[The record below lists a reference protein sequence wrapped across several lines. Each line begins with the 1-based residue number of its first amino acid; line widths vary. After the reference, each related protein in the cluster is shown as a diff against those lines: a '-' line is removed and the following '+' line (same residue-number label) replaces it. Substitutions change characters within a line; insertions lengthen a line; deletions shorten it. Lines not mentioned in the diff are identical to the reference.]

1 MDTVRAARPSAR
13 ASFFSEFGIEAIGGI
28 NAPLAPRRSSSPE
41 YVATAKRRNRK
52 NKRRN
57 VVSTVSTAEASTA
70 ANASITRKCASRS
83 VRALYSLTRRTKI
96 RKWTELISAA

>member
-1 MDTVRAARPSAR
+1 
-13 ASFFSEFGIEAIGGI
+13 
-28 NAPLAPRRSSSPE
+28 
-41 YVATAKRRNRK
+41 
-52 NKRRN
+52 
-57 VVSTVSTAEASTA
+57 VSTVSTAEASTA